1 MQKYLLW
8 FPVVRMDQGALLV
21 LAIIRATVLREK
33 GASSVL
39 RTLEAFFHGNI
50 DTCKV
55 IRWK

>member
-1 MQKYLLW
+1 M
-8 FPVVRMDQGALLV
+8 